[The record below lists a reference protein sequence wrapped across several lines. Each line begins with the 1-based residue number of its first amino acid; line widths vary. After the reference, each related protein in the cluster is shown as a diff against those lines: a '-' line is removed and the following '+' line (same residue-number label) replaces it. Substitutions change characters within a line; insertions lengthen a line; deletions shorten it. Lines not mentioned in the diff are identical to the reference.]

1 MKKFPFKKL
10 IKLKR
15 CIAIADGFYEW
26 KRTEK
31 EKNLFFQKQEQKNNL
46 FYECIYDEN
55 EFCLITEQAS
65 ENLLAIHHRQPV
77 ILNQK
82 DLKVI

>member
-31 EKNLFFQKQEQKNNL
+31 EKTFFPKTGQKTIY
-46 FYECIYDEN
+46 FAGIYDEN

-82 DLKVI
+82 I

>member
-1 MKKFPFKKL
+1 MQL
-10 IKLKR
+10 L
-15 CIAIADGFYEW
+15 

-31 EKNLFFQKQEQKNNL
+31 EKKPFFFQREDKKIIY
-46 FYECIYDEN
+46 FAGIYDEN

-65 ENLLAIHHRQPV
+65 ENVLEIHHRQPV

-82 DLKVI
+82 DLKSYLDLQ